1 MTKLRAM
8 LGSTKAS
15 PPPAKPVAMDYAT
28 WARTHHIHGDF
39 GGGSND

>member
-1 MTKLRAM
+1 M
-8 LGSTKAS
+8 LGLTKAS